1 MQSKRYNS
9 FNMEDY
15 SQDLVDASICQPP
28 CPGSSGQARF
38 KLDEGYSEETRS
50 QDDGDS
56 TLGAEPGNSDS
67 IATPLSPLVGLSD
80 AVMALTE
87 AERSG
92 RRALDSV
99 SACELPK
106 KILTKHH
113 IEYVYAVLM
122 TMRTSSIAAIVERLR
137 PLLHIDPV
145 RVLPPET
152 TSQIFSYLAPPMLL
166 QASKVSKA
174 WRERTLDSR
183 LWKQKYIAEG
193 WPLDLSEVTSFERSY
208 KPQQSFEKTLSR
220 KADHRNDNRQQKK
233 RIRETGVFARSDI
246 GSRQSGT
253 PSFAGSEIQGWNK
266 QEGIVEADNVEAGPS
281 QRVPEDHVMPDA
293 PVPSEP
299 LNFSRPE
306 DGKDTQ
312 RTPLLDDFASATQTT
327 PASLKSDD
335 GSESPTQEH
344 SHVAQKESR
353 LTYGSLLGSP
363 RLNFQHL
370 YKQKRKL
377 EENWTAGRFVSFQL
391 PHRDHPEEA
400 HTECVYTIQYSGNY
414 LVSGS
419 RDRTL
424 RIWNLDTQ
432 RLIRKP
438 LSGHNGS
445 VLCLQFDASEA
456 EDIIVSG
463 SSDTDVIIWQF
474 STGRMIKKLQRAH
487 GESVLNLKFDRRF
500 LVTCSKDKTIK
511 IWSRHEL
518 KPGDRDYPVK
528 GHPEGGK
535 CPAYIVDLTNLLTPL
550 DIEAHLTTKQ
560 KQPLPKYSALMTID
574 SHGAA
579 VNAVHI
585 YQDQLVSASGDRS
598 LKVWDIHS
606 GVRNAICIGHTKG
619 IACVQYDGKR
629 IVSGSSDNTIRVF
642 DAATQA
648 EVACLIGH
656 SKLVRTVQ
664 ASFGDEP
671 GGIEGLEDEA
681 RDVDRAYFEAR
692 RSGAIPTSLGR
703 AHRNKDRNAG
713 SSRPERIM
721 ALGAKL
727 PPGGGGSAWGRI
739 VSGSYDET
747 IIVWKKTADGSW
759 VPGLKLDQT
768 RALSAAGEPLI
779 ARSELAQQAQ
789 HQAALQNQHTH
800 GPLILPQP
808 IPFNPAAQPSVHQM
822 QQIHAHMS
830 SHQLVQQAMQTG
842 AAALQAGLQNV
853 AALHSQIGG
862 NGPTHPTF
870 QTTPI
875 HAYLQHQYQQQQA
888 AQQQQQQAAQQQQQ
902 QQQQQQA
909 ATPNPPHTSHP
920 IQPPLYTHPSQ
931 QVNPPQPPQPLVPLP
946 VPNHHGL
953 HAVHAHVHGHAH
965 GHGPAAHGPHGA
977 IGQPN
982 ARVFKLQFDA
992 RRLVCCSQ
1000 DPKIVG
1006 WDFANG
1012 DEEINECSRFFG
1024 PPT

>member
-1 MQSKRYNS
+1 
-9 FNMEDY
+9 MEDY
-15 SQDLVDASICQPP
+15 SQSLVDAQICQPP
-28 CPGSSGQARF
+28 CPASSRQTPF

-56 TLGAEPGNSDS
+56 TMGAEPRSSDP
-67 IATPLSPLVGLSD
+67 IAASLSPLVGLPD

-87 AERSG
+87 AERS
-92 RRALDSV
+92 
-99 SACELPK
+99 
-106 KILTKHH
+106 
-113 IEYVYAVLM
+113 EYVYNVLR
-122 TMRTSSIAAIVERLR
+122 TLPTSSIAAIVERLR

-145 RVLPPET
+145 KVLPPET

-166 QASKVSKA
+166 RASKVSRT

-183 LWKQKYIAEG
+183 LWRQKYVAEG

-208 KPQQSFEKTLSR
+208 RPQASLEKTLSR
-220 KADHRNDNRQQKK
+220 KADYRTDDRKQKK
-233 RIRETGVFARSDI
+233 RVREVGVFTRSDV
-246 GSRQSGT
+246 GSRESRT
-253 PSFAGSEIQGWNK
+253 SSFAECEAQGWNI
-266 QEGIVEADNVEAGPS
+266 QEGAVEADTVEERS
-281 QRVPEDHVMPDA
+281 LQRAAEDHEMPDA
-293 PVPSEP
+293 PVRSEP
-299 LNFSRPE
+299 LEPVRLDDREN
-306 DGKDTQ
+306 TQ
-312 RTPLLDDFASATQTT
+312 RTPFLDDAT
-327 PASLKSDD
+327 
-335 GSESPTQEH
+335 SPTATTSAALVSQDSPE
-344 SHVAQKESR
+344 SLIREPIYAIPKDSR

-363 RLNFQHL
+363 RLNFQNL
-370 YKQKRKL
+370 YKQRRKL
-377 EENWTAGRFVSFQL
+377 EENWTTGRFTSFQL

-400 HTECVYTIQYSGNY
+400 HTECVYTIQYSENY

-424 RIWNLDTQ
+424 RVWNLDTQ

-438 LSGHNGS
+438 LAGHNGS
-445 VLCLQFDASEA
+445 VLCLQFDASKA

-474 STGRMIKKLQRAH
+474 STGRMIKRLQRAH
-487 GESVLNLKFDRRF
+487 GESVLNLKFDKRF

-518 KPGDRDYPVK
+518 RPGDIDYPVK
-528 GHPEGGK
+528 GVPDGGK
-535 CPAYIVDLTNLLTPL
+535 CPAYIVDLTNLSTLM
-550 DIEAHLTTKQ
+550 DIEANLTSKQ
-560 KQPLPKYSALMTID
+560 RQPLPKYSALMTID

-606 GVRNAICIGHTKG
+606 GARNAICIGHTKG
-619 IACVQYDGKR
+619 IACVQYDGRR
-629 IVSGSSDNTIRVF
+629 IVSGSSDNTIRIF

-671 GGIEGLEDEA
+671 GGTDGLESQA

-692 RSGAIPTSLGR
+692 RSGAIPTSLAR
-703 AHRNKDRNAG
+703 AHRTKDRNAG

-721 ALGAKL
+721 AVGAKL
-727 PPGGGGSAWGRI
+727 PPGGGGNAWSRI
-739 VSGSYDET
+739 ISGSYDET
-747 IIVWKKTADGSW
+747 IIVWRKTADGSW

-768 RALSAAGEPLI
+768 EALSAAGGPLI

-789 HQAALQNQHTH
+789 RQAALQNQHTH
-800 GPLILPQP
+800 GALVLPQP
-808 IPFNPAAQPSVHQM
+808 IPFNPATQPSIHQM

-853 AALHSQIGG
+853 AALQTQMGG
-862 NGPTHPTF
+862 NAPINPTF
-870 QTTPI
+870 QPAPL

-888 AQQQQQQAAQQQQQ
+888 AHQQHQ

-909 ATPNPPHTSHP
+909 TTQNPPQVSHTLQPLQQTIPPQPVNPPHATQQLL
-920 IQPPLYTHPSQ
+920 QPQ
-931 QVNPPQPPQPLVPLP
+931 
-946 VPNHHGL
+946 VPNHHVPL
-953 HAVHAHVHGHAH
+953 AVHAHTHTHAH
-965 GHGPAAHGPHGA
+965 GPAVHGVPRPVEH
-977 IGQPN
+977 PN

-1006 WDFANG
+1006 WDFTNG
-1012 DEEINECSRFFG
+1012 DEEIIECCRFFG
-1024 PPT
+1024 SPT

>member
-1 MQSKRYNS
+1 MGASKENA
-9 FNMEDY
+9 N
-15 SQDLVDASICQPP
+15 
-28 CPGSSGQARF
+28 
-38 KLDEGYSEETRS
+38 
-50 QDDGDS
+50 
-56 TLGAEPGNSDS
+56 
-67 IATPLSPLVGLSD
+67 
-80 AVMALTE
+80 
-87 AERSG
+87 
-92 RRALDSV
+92 
-99 SACELPK
+99 
-106 KILTKHH
+106 KHH
-113 IEYVYAVLM
+113 LEYVYNVLM
-122 TMRTSSIAAIVERLR
+122 TLRTSSIAMIVERLR

-208 KPQQSFEKTLSR
+208 KTQPSFEKTLSR
-220 KADHRNDNRQQKK
+220 KADYRSDNRQQKR
-233 RIRETGVFARSDI
+233 RIREAGVFARSDI
-246 GSRQSGT
+246 EAGPSRTSL
-253 PSFAGSEIQGWNK
+253 FAGSDILGWNK
-266 QEGIVEADNVEAGPS
+266 QEGIVEADSTEAGPS
-281 QRVPEDHVMPDA
+281 RHATEDLVMPDA
-293 PVPSEP
+293 PVRSDTWE
-299 LNFSRPE
+299 SGRPE
-306 DGKDTQ
+306 EEMDTQ
-312 RTPLLDDFASATQTT
+312 RTLVSNGTASATKPVSAPLTSKEV
-327 PASLKSDD
+327 P
-335 GSESPTQEH
+335 ESSTQEFANLI
-344 SHVAQKESR
+344 SKPSR
-353 LTYGSLLGSP
+353 LTYGSLMGSP

-377 EENWTAGRFVSFQL
+377 EENWTSGKFVSFQL

-424 RIWNLDTQ
+424 RIWSLDTQ

-474 STGRMIKKLQRAH
+474 STGKMIKKLQHAH
-487 GESVLNLKFDRRF
+487 AESVLNLKFDRRF

-528 GHPEGGK
+528 GLPEGGK
-535 CPAYIVDLTNLLTPL
+535 CPTYIVDLTNLHTPL
-550 DIEAHLTTKQ
+550 DIDAHLTTKQ
-560 KQPLPKYSALMTID
+560 KQTLPKYSALMTID

-692 RSGAIPTSLGR
+692 RSGAIPTSLAR

-713 SSRPERIM
+713 SSRPEKIM
-721 ALGAKL
+721 AIGAKL
-727 PPGGGGSAWGRI
+727 PPGGGGSTWGRI

-747 IIVWKKTADGSW
+747 IIIWKKTADGSW
-759 VPGLKLDQT
+759 VPGLKLDQIS
-768 RALSAAGEPLI
+768 ALSAAGEPLI
-779 ARSELAQQAQ
+779 ARSELAQQVQ
-789 HQAALQNQHTH
+789 HQAALQTHHTH
-800 GPLILPQP
+800 GPLVLPQP
-808 IPFNPAAQPSVHQM
+808 IPFNPAGQPSVHQL

-853 AALHSQIGG
+853 AALQNQIGG
-862 NGPTHPTF
+862 NVPTHPTF
-870 QTTPI
+870 PTHPI
-875 HAYLQHQYQQQQA
+875 HAYLQHQYQHTA
-888 AQQQQQQAAQQQQQ
+888 P
-902 QQQQQQA
+902 
-909 ATPNPPHTSHP
+909 PNPPHTTHS
-920 IQPPLYTHPSQ
+920 IQPPLLTHPPQ
-931 QVNPPQPPQPLVPLP
+931 QINPQQTPQPSVQAQI
-946 VPNHHGL
+946 PNHHTL
-953 HAVHAHVHGHAH
+953 HAVHAHAHAHAH
-965 GHGPAAHGPHGA
+965 GNAPAVHGPHGA
-977 IGQPN
+977 GGHPN

-1012 DEEINECSRFFG
+1012 DEDIIECSRFFG

>member
-1 MQSKRYNS
+1 
-9 FNMEDY
+9 MEDY
-15 SQDLVDASICQPP
+15 SQDLVDARICQPP
-28 CPGSSGQARF
+28 CPASSRQTPF

-56 TLGAEPGNSDS
+56 TMGAEPRSSNPIVTS
-67 IATPLSPLVGLSD
+67 LSPLVGLPD

-87 AERSG
+87 AERS
-92 RRALDSV
+92 
-99 SACELPK
+99 
-106 KILTKHH
+106 
-113 IEYVYAVLM
+113 EYVYNVLR
-122 TMRTSSIAAIVERLR
+122 TLRTSTIAAIVERLR

-193 WPLDLSEVTSFERSY
+193 WPLDVSEVTSFERSY
-208 KPQQSFEKTLSR
+208 KSQPSLEKTLSR
-220 KADHRNDNRQQKK
+220 KADYRTDNRKQKK
-233 RIRETGVFARSDI
+233 RIREVGVFTRSEV
-246 GSRQSGT
+246 GSRLSGT
-253 PSFAGSEIQGWNK
+253 SSFAESDIQGWIK
-266 QEGIVEADNVEAGPS
+266 QEGTVEADSVEERPS
-281 QRVPEDHVMPDA
+281 QGVAEDHEMPDA
-293 PVPSEP
+293 PVKSEVLEP
-299 LNFSRPE
+299 GRPE

-312 RTPLLDDFASATQTT
+312 RAPLLDDFTSPTATTSAT
-327 PASLKSDD
+327 PIGED
-335 GSESPTQEH
+335 GPESPTREPIH
-344 SHVAQKESR
+344 ATHKNSR

-438 LSGHNGS
+438 LAGHNGS

-487 GESVLNLKFDRRF
+487 SESVLNLKFDKRF

-518 KPGDRDYPVK
+518 RPGDRDYPVK
-528 GHPEGGK
+528 GLSEGGK
-535 CPAYIVDLTNLLTPL
+535 CPAYIVDLTNLPTPM
-550 DIEAHLTTKQ
+550 DIEANLTTKQ

-606 GVRNAICIGHTKG
+606 GARNAICIGHTKG

-629 IVSGSSDNTIRVF
+629 IVSGSSDNTIRIF

-656 SKLVRTVQ
+656 SKLVRTIQ

-671 GGIEGLEDEA
+671 GGTEALENEA

-692 RSGAIPTSLGR
+692 RSGAIPTSLAR
-703 AHRNKDRNAG
+703 AHRKRDRNAG
-713 SSRPERIM
+713 SSRPEKIM
-721 ALGAKL
+721 AVGAKL

-747 IIVWKKTADGSW
+747 IIIWKKTSDGSW

-768 RALSAAGEPLI
+768 RALSAAGGPLI

-789 HQAALQNQHTH
+789 QQAALQNHHTH
-800 GPLILPQP
+800 GPLVLPQP

-830 SHQLVQQAMQTG
+830 SHQLVQQVMQTG

-853 AALHSQIGG
+853 AALQSQIGG
-862 NGPTHPTF
+862 NVPIHPTF
-870 QTTPI
+870 QPAPI

-888 AQQQQQQAAQQQQQ
+888 VHQQQQASQQQQ

-909 ATPNPPHTSHP
+909 AAQNPPHPLHP
-920 IQPPLYTHPSQ
+920 FQPPQQTVPPQ
-931 QVNPPQPPQPLVPLP
+931 QVNAPQPPQQLVQPQI
-946 VPNHHGL
+946 PNHQVP
-953 HAVHAHVHGHAH
+953 HAVHGHAH
-965 GHGPAAHGPHGA
+965 AHGVAAHGAPGA
-977 IGQPN
+977 VGHPN

-1012 DEEINECSRFFG
+1012 DEEISECSRFFG
-1024 PPT
+1024 SPT